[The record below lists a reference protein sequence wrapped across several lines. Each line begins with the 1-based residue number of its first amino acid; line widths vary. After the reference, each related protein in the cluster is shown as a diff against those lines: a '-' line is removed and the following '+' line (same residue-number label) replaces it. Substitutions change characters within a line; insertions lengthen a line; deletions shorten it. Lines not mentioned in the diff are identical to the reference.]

1 MSKGMKYLAVMA
13 SLFLMN
19 AAGATSFFSMNLH
32 CGLGD
37 WKSRVDVILKEVI
50 SRNPDVIGF
59 QEVCHNS
66 DIDMARYIVD
76 GLKSKGYPVSFSKT
90 AETHRTFI
98 KYREQLLIITKLKV
112 KNSVESWLPSM
123 KFFENKYLAIELE
136 DFWAITTHL
145 HFAFPQIREKQFNV
159 ISKRFSAK
167 ATIIFGDLN
176 SNPKDGETSIMHES
190 EWTPYYGDP
199 TYPAGN
205 PKQTFDGFWVTKK
218 FSETVNN
225 HEFEVLFKNEVN
237 PPSDHLGIWL
247 EVNK

>member
-1 MSKGMKYLAVMA
+1 MSKGMKYLAIVA
-13 SLFLMN
+13 LLFLTN
-19 AAGATSFFSMNLH
+19 AASATTFFSMNLH

-37 WKSRVDVILKEVI
+37 WKSRVDVVLKEVI
-50 SRNPDVIGF
+50 LRDPDIIGF

-66 DIDMARYIVD
+66 DIDMAKYIVN
-76 GLKSKGYPVSFSKT
+76 GLKSGGYPVSFSRT

-112 KNSVESWLPSM
+112 KSSVESWLPSM

-136 DFWAITTHL
+136 DFWAITSHM
-145 HFAFPQIREKQFNV
+145 HFALPQIRERQFNV
-159 ISKRFSAK
+159 VANSFSEKSA
-167 ATIIFGDLN
+167 IIFGDLN
-176 SNPKDGETSIMHES
+176 SNPKDGETSIMHENS
-190 EWTPYYGDP
+190 WTSYYGDP

-205 PKQTFDGFWVTKK
+205 PSKTFDGFWATKY
-218 FSETVNN
+218 FSENVKE
-225 HEFEVLFKNEVN
+225 HKFEVLFKEEVN